1 MTSSAFSDLLI
12 TVAPGEILVEMV
24 SWVAFVQRWPVLIQ
38 LLLVLVVLLIAR
50 TRSILL
56 NRNQRFQRMLNRA
69 GLHQRFPDSIRV
81 LVGPAIVLL
90 MAGVFALLRVPFGLL
105 RYFGL
110 LWLGWNLFTPLKML
124 VEKTNPRFPIAEV
137 ETSLFKPIYVFSATL
152 SMLSLLGSRE
162 NLSRIGVANL
172 FGVEITLGK
181 VYTAIVAIYLIV
193 TIASRPAA
201 LMAWLSGAI
210 FGVQKRNQRGLE
222 LLFRYSVIGIGIIG
236 VAYYIGI
243 NGNAFV
249 AIAGGLSVG
258 IGFGTKEIISNFI
271 SSIWLLF
278 EGSVRPG
285 EILMIDGDPCTVRKL
300 GLRATQLKRG
310 RDGAELLIPNQNFFT
325 QEAASYTATETSRR
339 DCVVVGAAY
348 RHDPD
353 KIIDILLELAA
364 DHPKVKKYPPPS
376 AFVLEFAE
384 SSINYKVLFWVAD
397 PLDAFNVGSDL
408 RRAIWKRF
416 DQDNISIPFPQRQ
429 IYPMEWP
436 PKTEKS
442 LRPQLQ
448 AEQMIDQDAAED
460 MS

>member
-1 MTSSAFSDLLI
+1 MTSTLSDLLI
-12 TVAPGEILVEMV
+12 TVAPGEILIEIL
-24 SWVAFVQRWPVLIQ
+24 SWLSFVQRWPVLIQ
-38 LLLVLVVLLIAR
+38 LLVVLVVVLVAR

-56 NRNQRFQRMLNRA
+56 KRNQRLQRMLNRA
-69 GLHQRFPDSIRV
+69 GLYQRFPDSIRV
-81 LVGPAIVLL
+81 LVGPALVQL
-90 MAGVFALLRVPFGLL
+90 MAGVFALLQAPFGLL

-110 LWLGWNLFTPLKML
+110 LWLGWNLFTPLKRL
-124 VEKTNPRFPIAEV
+124 VEKTNPRFPIGEV
-137 ETSLFKPIYVFSATL
+137 ETTLFKPIYVFTATL
-152 SMLSLLGSRE
+152 SLLSLLGSRE
-162 NLSRIGVANL
+162 NLARIGVANL

-201 LMAWLSGAI
+201 LMAWLSGVI
-210 FGVQKRNQRGLE
+210 FGVEKRNQRGLE

-243 NGNAFV
+243 TGNAFV

-300 GLRATQLKRG
+300 GLRATQLRRG

-339 DCVVVGAAY
+339 DSVVVGAAY

-353 KIIDILLELAA
+353 KIIDLLLEIAA
-364 DHPKVKKYPPPS
+364 DHSKVKKYPPPA
-376 AFVLEFAE
+376 AFVTEFAE
-384 SSINYKVLFWVAD
+384 SSINYKMLFWVAD

-416 DQDNISIPFPQRQ
+416 EQDNISIPFPQRQ

-436 PKTEKS
+436 PSEQRS

-448 AEQMIDQDAAED
+448 AEPNIDGELTDD